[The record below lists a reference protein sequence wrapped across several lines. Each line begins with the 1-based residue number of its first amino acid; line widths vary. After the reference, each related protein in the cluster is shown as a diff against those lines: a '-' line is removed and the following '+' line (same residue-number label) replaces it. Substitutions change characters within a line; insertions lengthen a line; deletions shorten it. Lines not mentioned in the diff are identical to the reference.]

1 MAKHGIAGIA
11 EGRTDLFRMDPK
23 NIVVRE
29 GWNSRDFDDPEN
41 QAHVEAL
48 AASISEVGVKEP
60 LSGYLEDDKFVLTN
74 GESRYRAVM
83 LLLSR
88 GVEVK
93 TVPVMPEPRHASEAD
108 HIASQFIRNSGRPFT
123 PMENAK
129 LFTRLL
135 DLGWTEKDISS
146 RTGMTIERVQQIAKL
161 NAVPESVK
169 HYVRKGSIS
178 PTLVQRIQAK
188 AKNAAEIE
196 AQVEEAIATATAE
209 GKTKAT
215 PRHAPTAKP
224 KALQADTGPRTNY
237 RELFEELMSYLGPDE
252 VTTSTVGPDK
262 GESYQNGAF
271 TMPLAR
277 WQAMEALTKTKGRF

>member
-1 MAKHGIAGIA
+1 MAKTGIAGIA
-11 EGRTDLFRMDPK
+11 EGRTDLFRMDPHK
-23 NIVVRE
+23 IVVRE
-29 GWNSRDFDDPEN
+29 GWNSRDFDDPDN
-41 QAHVEAL
+41 QAHVDAL

-60 LSGYLEDDKFVLTN
+60 LSGYLDGDQFVLTN

-83 LLLSR
+83 LLLER

-93 TVPVMPEPRHASEAD
+93 TVPVMAEPRHASEAD
-108 HIASQFIRNSGRPFT
+108 YVAAQFIRNSGRPFT

-135 DLGWTEKDISS
+135 DLGWSEKDVASKI
-146 RTGMTIERVQQIAKL
+146 GMTVERVQQIARL

-188 AKNAAEIE
+188 AKTAADVE
-196 AQVEEAIATATAE
+196 AQVEEAIANATAE

-215 PRHAPTAKP
+215 PKHAPKAKP
-224 KALQADTGPRTNY
+224 KKKADKPKTNY
-237 RELFEELMSYLGPDE
+237 RELFEEMMSYVIDTREGTDA
-252 VTTSTVGPDK
+252 TVVSVSLPN
-262 GESYQNGAF
+262 E
-271 TMPLAR
+271 R
-277 WQAMEALTKTKGRF
+277 WTAMEAAAKTQGRF

>member
-1 MAKHGIAGIA
+1 MSKTGLAGIA

-29 GWNSRDFDDPEN
+29 GWNSRDFEDPDN

-60 LSGYLEDDKFVLTN
+60 LSGYLEGDKFVLTN

-88 GVEVK
+88 GVEIK

-135 DLGWTEKDISS
+135 DLGWTDKDIAAK
-146 RTGMTIERVQQIAKL
+146 TGVTVERVQQIARL

-188 AKNAAEIE
+188 AKTAAEIE
-196 AQVEEAIATATAE
+196 AQVEEAIATANAE
-209 GKTKAT
+209 GKAKAT
-215 PRHAPTAKP
+215 PRHAPTARTP
-224 KALQADTGPRTNY
+224 KADTGPRTNY

-262 GESYQNGAF
+262 GASYQNGAF
-271 TMPLAR
+271 TVPIER
-277 WQAMEALTKTKGRF
+277 WQAMQAATKTQGRF